1 MTPIIRKSAI
11 ALAFSFCLP
20 FAAQAADPG
29 VAADKITS
37 GQAADANAQPGF
49 ISLEGYMVGRL
60 VIAALEKVDG
70 EPTRKALMEKLTN
83 GSFDLDGVK
92 LTFGANDNQDMDEVF
107 VTVLQKDG
115 TFKAVKQL
123 TATGS

>member
-1 MTPIIRKSAI
+1 MPPIIRKSAI
-11 ALAFSFCLP
+11 ALAFSFTLP

-29 VAADKITS
+29 VAADKIT
-37 GQAADANAQPGF
+37 
-49 ISLEGYMVGRL
+49 
-60 VIAALEKVDG
+60 
-70 EPTRKALMEKLTN
+70 
-83 GSFDLDGVK
+83 
-92 LTFGANDNQDMDEVF
+92 FGADDNQGMDEVF